1 METGADAE
9 CACARWTSKKELVL
23 GKRVG
28 LRWALQRM
36 RVRTVGLRLGGGVYW
51 EKGRGPQLP
60 RWHIFLEEGRV
71 RLQRIEI

>member
-36 RVRTVGLRLGGGVYW
+36 RMRTVGLRLGGGWGGVLG
-51 EKGRGPQLP
+51 KGAGSPAAALAHLP
-60 RWHIFLEEGRV
+60 GGGEGAAA
-71 RLQRIEI
+71 EN